1 MRLSGGSSALG
12 DAVARPRDD
21 RQRDLL
27 RPALEEIIDLGHP
40 LVRLAR
46 EIDWGFLDRRFSS
59 VCTPGDGRPPLPTR
73 LMAGL
78 LILKHMHN
86 LSDEALC
93 ARRLENPYYQF
104 FCGELS
110 FCHRLPFDRS
120 SLTHWRQRL
129 GEEQLAALIEE
140 SLSVAHKTGA
150 LASRDLERVVV
161 DTTVQPKA
169 VAHPTDARLCHRALE
184 RLVDLA
190 RRHHVLLRQSYR
202 RVAKRAALM
211 VGRYTHAHQFKR
223 ARRALKFLRI
233 RLGRVIRD
241 MRRKIADNQ
250 ALQERFADPLALAVR
265 VRFQD
270 HRQRGPKVYALHAP
284 EVECIGKG
292 KARAPYE
299 FGCKVSV
306 ATPATKPR
314 GGQFVL
320 HAKALHGNPFDG
332 HTLGP
337 VIAELEALTG
347 VETRRIHVDKGYRGH
362 NHQEKFRVW
371 ISGQVRR
378 VTAPIRRRAA
388 VEPVIGH
395 IKAEHRMGRNYLK
408 GRDGDRINAVLA
420 AAGYN
425 FSLLLR
431 WLERLLRALSV
442 RCSQPPGRSKPPREC
457 SLVVLHGR
465 PLSLAR
471 GRIFGVRFTSES

>member
-1 MRLSGGSSALG
+1 MAK
-12 DAVARPRDD
+12 PRDD
-21 RQRDLL
+21 RQKDLL

-40 LVRLAR
+40 LARLGRA
-46 EIDWGFLDRRFSS
+46 IDWTFLDGRFAS
-59 VCTPGDGRPPLPTR
+59 VCAPGAGQPGLPTR
-73 LMAGL
+73 LVAGL
-78 LILKHMHN
+78 FILKHMHD

-93 ARRLENPYYQF
+93 ARWLENPYYQY

-110 FCHRLPFDRS
+110 FCHQLPFDRS

-129 GEEQLAALIEE
+129 GEEQLVALIQE

-150 LASRDLERVVV
+150 LATRDLERVVV

-169 VAHPTDARLCHRALE
+169 IAHPTDARLCHRALE
-184 RLVDLA
+184 KLVDLA
-190 RRHHVLLRQSYR
+190 QRHDVPLRQSYR
-202 RVAKRAALM
+202 RVAKRAAIM
-211 VGRYTHAHQFKR
+211 VGRYTHAHQFTR
-223 ARRALKFLRI
+223 ARRALKFLRT

-241 MRRKIADNQ
+241 IRRKIEGNAE
-250 ALQERFADPLALAVR
+250 LEERFANLLALAVR

-270 HRQRGPKVYALHAP
+270 HRQRGPKIYALHAP

-299 FGCKVSV
+299 FGCKVSI
-306 ATPATKPR
+306 ATPATKPK

-337 VIAELEALTG
+337 VIADLEKLTG

-362 NHQEKFRVW
+362 NHTEKFRVW
-371 ISGQVRR
+371 ITGQVRR
-378 VTAPIRRRAA
+378 VTRPIRREMKRRAA

-395 IKAEHRMGRNYLK
+395 TKAEHRMGRNYLK
-408 GRDGDRINAVLA
+408 GRDGDRSNAVLA

-431 WLERLLRALSV
+431 WLARLLRALV
-442 RCSQPPGRSKPPREC
+442 RMLLGVPPAANC
-457 SLVVLHGR
+457 
-465 PLSLAR
+465 A
-471 GRIFGVRFTSES
+471 